1 MQHLM
6 AFWNPA
12 RWTGEML
19 QQAALL
25 RCELAP
31 CHPSPSVSFQGCVFG
46 VWSLK
51 LFKLVLYTVCPRIV
65 METLVEK
72 KKKKKEKKKEHLYF
86 LSRIWQ
92 RNNWFGIHCH
102 IQRHYLTWCLADS
115 NRVQIER
122 QCHREKEMSCLLHLP
137 FRLLPFIASL
147 SLSLLFKPERNDQSH
162 SPPTLHEVDDKWQD
176 MSDVSVRLN
185 ACIRLL
191 SRCLVCS
198 VGCWRAFC
206 KTEGL
211 GCRAGRE
218 PAILMIFFFF
228 FFFLSGCI
236 TISLE
241 VPSVHQGH
249 AIHCREC
256 VIGAR
261 HLPSF
266 PGIF

>member
-1 MQHLM
+1 MRVSTVSPVPICKLSRLCVRCLKSEVIQTGFIHRVSK
-6 AFWNPA
+6 NCNGNS
-12 RWTGEML
+12 RW
-19 QQAALL
+19 
-25 RCELAP
+25 
-31 CHPSPSVSFQGCVFG
+31 
-46 VWSLK
+46 
-51 LFKLVLYTVCPRIV
+51 
-65 METLVEK
+65 K
-72 KKKKKEKKKEHLYF
+72 KKKKKGKKKEHLYF

-228 FFFLSGCI
+228 SFGVHHHLSGSAKCAPRPCH
-236 TISLE
+236 SL
-241 VPSVHQGH
+241 
-249 AIHCREC
+249 
-256 VIGAR
+256 
-261 HLPSF
+261 
-266 PGIF
+266 